1 MIVRS
6 TLRLPAGMR
15 DFAPEAAA
23 ARRRIAEALLG
34 AFERW
39 GFSRVITP
47 AFEYEDVLAL
57 GLGSAGRAAAIRFV
71 EPSSGQVVALP
82 PDITPQIARLIATR
96 FRDEP
101 GPLRLSYEGTVVRL
115 DQRARSQ
122 REVIQA
128 GVELA
133 GVAGPP
139 GDAEIVALG
148 AAALAAVG
156 LEDATIDLGHL
167 GLAREVFEA
176 LELPEEARVLARAR
190 IAKRDRAGLRQAL
203 EHARGPRAVV
213 EFAALLPELSGPPA
227 VLDSA
232 LRRAPP
238 RPSGIRRALED
249 LRAVVRELSRR
260 KVPARLHVDL
270 GEVRGFDY
278 YTGVR
283 VQGFADGAAEP
294 VLQGG
299 RYDALLGRYGRP
311 WPAVGFA
318 IDVEATAGALELVPP
333 RAVPGGVGAGDG
345 GVLVSGP
352 VKQALALADT
362 LRRAGRR
369 AATDFGGLS
378 GNGLAAYAR
387 RWRFSEVRRVGQG
400 TARVEADAKGTSGA
414 QTRLRAPG
422 APDLL
427 GAMGP
432 SQRVDPR
439 KTAGRPR
446 RRPGRGGRAR
456 K

>member
-1 MIVRS
+1 MMVRP

-23 ARRRIAEALLG
+23 ARRRIAETLLG
-34 AFERW
+34 VFERW

-101 GPLRLSYEGTVVRL
+101 GPLRLCYEGTVVRL

-122 REVIQA
+122 REIIQA

-133 GVAGPP
+133 GVTGPH

-148 AAALAAVG
+148 AAALASVG

-167 GLAREVFEA
+167 GLAREVIEA
-176 LELPEEARVLARAR
+176 LGLPEEARALVRAR
-190 IAKRDRAGLRQAL
+190 IAKRDRAGLREL
-203 EHARGPRAVV
+203 LRDARGPRPVLA
-213 EFAALLPELSGPPA
+213 FAEQLPELSGPPS
-227 VLDSA
+227 VLAAA
-232 LRRAPP
+232 LKVAPA
-238 RPSGIRRALED
+238 RPTGIRRALDE
-249 LRAVVRELSRR
+249 LAAVVRELQRR

-278 YTGVR
+278 YTGLR
-283 VQGFADGAAEP
+283 VQGFAHGAPEP

-311 WPAVGFA
+311 SPAVGFA
-318 IDVEATAGALELVPP
+318 IDVEATASALELAPPAVLPAPPP
-333 RAVPGGVGAGDG
+333 RDNG
-345 GVLVSGP
+345 GVLVTGALEA
-352 VKQALALADT
+352 ALALADT
-362 LRRAGRR
+362 LRRDGRR
-369 AATDFGGLS
+369 AATDFGNLDGETLT
-378 GNGLAAYAR
+378 AYAR
-387 RWRFSEVRRVGQG
+387 RWRFSEVRRAGG
-400 TARVEADAKGTSGA
+400 RTARNGNGS
-414 QTRLRAPG
+414 
-422 APDLL
+422 
-427 GAMGP
+427 
-432 SQRVDPR
+432 PR
-439 KTAGRPR
+439 PA
-446 RRPGRGGRAR
+446 RAR
-456 K
+456 R